1 MSAYIF
7 LFSVPILVQSCCVW
21 IADKQVYP
29 SPTIGV
35 LSTGDELVEPTV
47 GRLNRGQVVEATMIF
62 FSSKNNI

>member
-1 MSAYIF
+1 MSVYIF
-7 LFSVPILVQSCCVW
+7 LFSVPILCNHVAFW